1 MESDDDYALEEER
14 RLAYVG
20 ITRAME
26 TLTLTAC
33 RTRFQWGDVTY
44 NPVSRFI
51 SEIPE
56 NLLDEQPDYK
66 KSYDYYPVE
75 PEEEEPF
82 RTPSPSFAAKST
94 AGSAGLAQGTQGRS
108 RLKAVYV
115 KPHTAD
121 SKKPYIARASS
132 SFAGGRRSPAAG
144 LSGLQKGM
152 PAAQAP
158 DYGPGDR
165 VEHVKFGTG
174 TVKEIEPGPR
184 DYKVTVNFDS
194 CGQKVMYAGFAKLK
208 RV

>member
-1 MESDDDYALEEER
+1 M
-14 RLAYVG
+14 
-20 ITRAME
+20 
-26 TLTLTAC
+26 
-33 RTRFQWGDVTY
+33 
-44 NPVSRFI
+44 
-51 SEIPE
+51 
-56 NLLDEQPDYK
+56 
-66 KSYDYYPVE
+66 E

-82 RTPSPSFAAKST
+82 QTPSPSFAEKST

-132 SFAGGRRSPAAG
+132 SSAGGRRSPAAG

-165 VEHVKFGTG
+165 VEHVKSGTG